1 MKKST
6 KNGLV
11 MIALGVVVLL
21 TTREYQARN
30 APPSVKTPR
39 VGAVPGDTPEI
50 AEVNWSALTEAEW
63 KERLSEEQYYVT
75 RKKGTER
82 SFSGAYWD
90 NKRPGKYHCICCE
103 LPLFDAKTKFVSGT
117 GWPSFWDPISGENV
131 ATEEDRKFLMLR
143 TEVLCNRCGAHLGH
157 VFEDGPEPTGLRYCL
172 NSAALNFREEK
183 EKAKETKPTKESQ

>member
-21 TTREYQARN
+21 ATREYQARN
-30 APPSVKTPR
+30 APPSVKAPR

-50 AEVNWSALTEAEW
+50 AEVNWSALTEDDW
-63 KERLSEEQYYVT
+63 KQRLTEEQYYVT

-90 NKRPGKYHCICCE
+90 NKRAGKYHCICCE
-103 LPLFDAKTKFVSGT
+103 LPLFDSKTKFVSGT
-117 GWPSFWDPISGENV
+117 GWPSFWDPISDENV
-131 ATEEDRKFLMLR
+131 AREEDRKFLMVR

-183 EKAKETKPTKESQ
+183 EASKETKPTKE

>member
-6 KNGLV
+6 KIGLV
-11 MIALGVVVLL
+11 AIALGIVVVLA
-21 TTREYQARN
+21 TREYQDRN
-30 APPSVKTPR
+30 APPSVKPPR
-39 VGAVPGDTPEI
+39 VR
-50 AEVNWSALTEAEW
+50 AEVNWSALTEDDW
-63 KERLSEEQYYVT
+63 KQRLTEEQYYVT
-75 RKKGTER
+75 RKKGTES

-90 NKRPGKYHCICCE
+90 NKLPGKYHCVCCQ

-131 ATEEDRKFLMLR
+131 ATEKDRKFLVLR

-183 EKAKETKPTKESQ
+183 KSPQEKP

>member
-1 MKKST
+1 MKNST
-6 KNGLV
+6 KIGLFA
-11 MIALGVVVLL
+11 IGLGAVVLSA
-21 TTREYQARN
+21 TRGYRDRTVSPGVKR
-30 APPSVKTPR
+30 PP
-39 VGAVPGDTPEI
+39 VGAVPGDAPEI

-157 VFEDGPEPTGLRYCL
+157 VFEDGPDPTGLRYCL

-183 EKAKETKPTKESQ
+183 ETAKETKPTKESP